1 MTDVATLVYA
11 LCAATSAACAVLLLR
26 AYSRRR
32 VRLLFWSGVAFSG
45 LAVSNALMFTDF
57 VILPDRD
64 LAPIRAVV
72 TCVSLAVLLGGLL
85 WENE

>member
-1 MTDVATLVYA
+1 MAILVYA
-11 LCAATSAACAVLLLR
+11 LCAATSAMCAVLLLR
-26 AYSRRR
+26 AYSRRP
-32 VRLLFWSGVAFSG
+32 VRLLFWSGIAFSG

-64 LAPIRAVV
+64 LGLLRAVV
-72 TCVSLAVLLGGLL
+72 TCASFTALLAGLL